1 MSLIAELR
9 RRNVFRVGTA
19 YLVAA
24 WLLLQVA
31 DIVLENIGAPGW
43 VMQVFMLLLAIGLPV
58 ALILAWA
65 FELTPEGV
73 KRESEVDRSQ
83 SITPQTGQKLNR
95 IIIAMLVLAVGLL
108 LAERLTLSSRQAA
121 NVASGQA
128 ELERLETDAVTAMEA
143 KLPAP
148 VSVDDRTVA
157 VLPFLNLSSDPEQE
171 YFADGLTEEIL
182 NSLAQLPELKVTAR
196 TSAFHFKGK
205 DQPVEKIAA
214 TLGLGAHVRRPR
226 PHHPAVN
233 PRRRRLSP
241 LVGHLR

>member
-1 MSLIAELR
+1 MRHRIGLRRAVCGTERFDVSLFAELK

-19 YLVAA
+19 YLVSA

-73 KRESEVDRSQ
+73 KRESEVDRSE

-128 ELERLETDAVTAMEA
+128 
-143 KLPAP
+143 
-148 VSVDDRTVA
+148 
-157 VLPFLNLSSDPEQE
+157 
-171 YFADGLTEEIL
+171 
-182 NSLAQLPELKVTAR
+182 
-196 TSAFHFKGK
+196 
-205 DQPVEKIAA
+205 
-214 TLGLGAHVRRPR
+214 
-226 PHHPAVN
+226 
-233 PRRRRLSP
+233 
-241 LVGHLR
+241 